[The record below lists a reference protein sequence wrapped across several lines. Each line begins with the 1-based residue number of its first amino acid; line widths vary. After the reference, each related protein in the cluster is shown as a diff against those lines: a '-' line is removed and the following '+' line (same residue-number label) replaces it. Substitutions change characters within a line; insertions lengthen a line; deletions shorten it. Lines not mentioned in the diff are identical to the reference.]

1 MKKSNLTVKTNNI
14 VVAAGMELIAPAVTV
29 VVKES
34 ARVSKRVRK
43 SLVTKRREEVKKVR
57 TFNAYVAA
65 LKKAAESEPNV
76 VPVDNRKSQKK
87 RALRA
92 QKRCIVAAR
101 ELLQK
106 QRSQELEARE
116 LRRQKGVSF
125 KPIGLIT
132 RPVGTVE
139 KAAMAAKP
147 KNQLLEHINV
157 LNSTK
162 SFKTRCIKAR
172 KVGRDDFA
180 FDVTI
185 TTINDCGV
193 LRDTPTASGAIVQTG
208 TFQFGR
214 GGYKEGAMTRSLVR
228 DIAQDVFVFDFGALK
243 GRDVIE
249 AMKLLHSREDF
260 KDLLPV
266 LSSPSQMRG
275 NQLLLCDKE
284 LGWAIVDKV
293 DLLTGKLTSKG
304 GKLPVGKAAKLLTRS
319 GQPNVT
325 GRELEVDLEKDYFVV
340 VASFN
345 EGDYF
350 DGQGFHNHEWF
361 CRGYGLPYFV
371 DTYHQSRLM
380 YMAKE
385 GSQALNSDV
394 INAWG
399 KKLASGDKVY
409 LCERNASKI
418 GRAKEYKNV
427 WVVGNPD
434 GECISVHDLN
444 GWKASP
450 AEEQSAEQ
458 EVLKV
463 MSFTHKTQVTIGSQ
477 PLQFLMIDKAH
488 RSLIAEYAVKCK
500 VRNFE
505 DDVKAILQG
514 GDTGL
519 AGDAAL
525 MVDAKSALSN
535 NVILATKMAAILD
548 KAKSILESPGF
559 KGEKESRYMYGVC
572 DPTRLDEKGGL
583 LQEGEVVVSD
593 TTYKAMK
600 RNDGLHALYGRVF
613 RNPHA
618 GESYETRVL
627 SASMYAKRVRA
638 LQKKYHIFSSDVV
651 FKVIIN
657 AIENIADNC
666 IMVTGTD
673 YFKSCTGGSDLDK
686 DAFGLCLYKDAAI
699 FRHKKPISVHV
710 SSEMGEDKVVE
721 WETHP
726 QLVYQVWENAML
738 ATETN
743 VGSHAND
750 IAAAAGILSEDKDSK
765 ELLNCHA
772 VISKDARKARLGM
785 EGKDGGDIVE
795 VPYVEA
801 YDDEHDIKEGEI
813 SNAKLNDIYLAY
825 VQSTLTLADTVN
837 WLKDVVRVAPCSVG
851 MIIDIPKTQC
861 HVTSQIGELLERI
874 SLLRKKHAPI
884 IVEAEGKFTVAT
896 YDFKRKRFI
905 ASDNPATCGG
915 FYADASG
922 EQKYC
927 LSDVLYRDI
936 MVPTAKALADV
947 MNRVAQEL
955 GYKGRSEGEKNLENK
970 VVEMGNLILEDCRKS
985 IFSVDVDGVTVNNL
999 KTALPYVAD
1008 MVASAIGK
1016 GNKYS
1021 LAKEAGFI
1029 YSENCFAKEYLDE
1042 LAEQFG
1048 EERLYVPV
1056 TVYGRDN
1063 VALNMY
1069 RYHDFETG
1077 REGEYVSFFDGI
1089 SSDNCLFLSEKICGQ
1104 FELFRKGNTAY
1115 VMKDVRDRFD
1125 AVENKGRIALRTSTE
1140 NASDE
1145 IFKLVKWNAFAPVE
1159 QKAEFYLMS
1168 SSCARSK
1175 GAIWYGKNKEAIGD
1189 GLFILASG
1197 SNKVP
1202 KGTPM
1207 QVCKFDKEGGK
1218 YVYSQTNEG
1227 KLAIKV
1233 NIDELCFN
1241 FIDEDR
1247 NSKKNTILLL
1257 MTKQGD
1263 GIVLPDPE
1271 KPSKAEEPKKTPTK
1285 EVVAKAEDSATKKSE
1300 WLSMDSYKREEGAMV
1315 ICATGHRSDKLG
1327 CGKGDDWSSKS
1338 PKLQP
1343 VRKQIEEKLRAILDF
1358 QILAGEKKFEL
1369 ISGMALGVD
1378 QLFFSVG
1385 HQLRKEYAEQGITIV
1400 LTAAVPCIEQD
1411 GIWKDDCKISYA
1423 AMLKAADKKVRI
1435 SNKKYEQD
1443 KGCMQRRN
1451 KFMVDNADMV
1461 LAYHDGSEGG
1471 TKNCVDYAKSV
1482 GAVIENA
1489 FIAEDPEEAK

>member
-1 MKKSNLTVKTNNI
+1 MKKVNI
-14 VVAAGMELIAPAVTV
+14 KVNANEVVMAAGMELVVPTV
-29 VVKES
+29 AAVVKEN

-43 SLVTKRREEVKKVR
+43 YLVSKRREEVKKVR
-57 TFNAYVAA
+57 AFTAYVAA
-65 LKKAAESEPNV
+65 LKQVTESEPAV
-76 VPVDNRKSQKK
+76 VPSDNRKSQKK

-92 QKRCIVAAR
+92 QARCIKAAK
-101 ELLQK
+101 ELLQQ
-106 QRSQELEARE
+106 QRSTELKARK
-116 LRRQKGVSF
+116 LRRLAGLVF

-132 RPVGTVE
+132 RPMSPVE
-139 KAAMAAKP
+139 KAALAAKT

-157 LNSTK
+157 LNNTK

-180 FDVTI
+180 FDITI

-193 LRDTPTASGAIVQTG
+193 LRDTPIVSGAIVQTG

-214 GGYKEGAMTRSLVR
+214 GGYKEGAMTRSLVH

-325 GRELEVDLEKDYFVV
+325 GKELEVNLEKDYFIVID
-340 VASFN
+340 SFN
-345 EGDYF
+345 KDDHF

-361 CRGYGLPYFV
+361 CNGYGLPYFV

-385 GSQALNSDV
+385 GSQPLNRDV

-399 KKLASGDKVY
+399 KELASGDKVY

-450 AEEQSAEQ
+450 EEQQSSEQ

-519 AGDAAL
+519 ASDAAL
-525 MVDAKSALSN
+525 MINAESALDN

-548 KAKSILESPGF
+548 KAKSALESPGF
-559 KGEKESRYMYGVC
+559 KGAKESQHMYGVC
-572 DPTRLDEKGGL
+572 DPTYLDENGGL

-593 TTYKAMK
+593 ATYKAMK
-600 RNDGLHALYGRVF
+600 RDDGLHALYGRVF

-638 LQKKYHIFSSDVV
+638 LQNKYHIFSSDVV
-651 FKVIIN
+651 FNVIIN

-686 DAFGLCLYKDAAI
+686 DAFDLCLYEDAAI
-699 FRHKKPISVHV
+699 FRHKKPVSVHV
-710 SSEMGEDKVVE
+710 SSEMGEDKQVE
-721 WETHP
+721 WETHS

-743 VGSHAND
+743 VGGHAND
-750 IAAAAGILSEDKDSK
+750 IAKSAGILSEDEDSK

-772 VISKDARKARLGM
+772 VIAKDARKARLGM
-785 EGKDGGDIVE
+785 EGKDGGEIVE
-795 VPYVEA
+795 VPYVES

-874 SLLRKKHAPI
+874 TLLRKKHAPI

-896 YDFKRKRFI
+896 YDFKRERFI

-970 VVEMGNLILEDCRKS
+970 IVEMGNLILEDCRKS
-985 IFSVDVDGVTVNNL
+985 IFSVDADGVTVNNL

-1042 LAEQFG
+1042 LADQFG
-1048 EERLYVPV
+1048 EEKLYVPV

-1077 REGEYVSFFDGI
+1077 REGEYISFFDGI

-1115 VMKDVRDRFD
+1115 VMKNVRDRFD
-1125 AVENKGRIALRTSTE
+1125 AVEIKGRIALRTRTE

-1168 SSCARSK
+1168 SICARSK

-1189 GLFILASG
+1189 GLFVLASG
-1197 SNKVP
+1197 SNKIA
-1202 KGTPM
+1202 KGTPL

-1218 YVYSQTNEG
+1218 YVFNQTGEG
-1227 KLAIKV
+1227 KFAIKV
-1233 NIDELCFN
+1233 SIDELCFN

-1271 KPSKAEEPKKTPTK
+1271 KPSKAEEPKKTSAK
-1285 EVVAKAEDSATKKSE
+1285 EVIAKAEDSATKSE
-1300 WLSMDSYKREEGAMV
+1300 WLSMDNYKREKGAMV

-1358 QILAGEKKFEL
+1358 QILAGENKFEL

-1385 HQLRKEYAEQGITIV
+1385 NQLRKEYAEQGITII
-1400 LTAAVPCIEQD
+1400 LTAAVPCLEQD

-1489 FIAEDPEEAK
+1489 FVSEDPEKAK

>member
-1 MKKSNLTVKTNNI
+1 MEKSNVKKVND
-14 VVAAGMELIAPAVTV
+14 VVMVAGMELQVPAVAN
-29 VVKES
+29 VVKKS
-34 ARVSKRVRK
+34 ARITKRAFK
-43 SLVTKRREEVKKVR
+43 SLTTKRREEVKKAH
-57 TFNAYVAA
+57 TFAAYVKA
-65 LKKAAESEPNV
+65 LKTVAEKEPAV
-76 VPVDNRKSQKK
+76 VSSDNRKSQKK
-87 RALRA
+87 RALKA
-92 QKRCIVAAR
+92 QRRCIVAAK
-101 ELLQK
+101 ELLQQ
-106 QRSQELEARE
+106 QRSNELNARE
-116 LRRQKGVSF
+116 LRREKGVAF

-132 RPVGTVE
+132 REVKPIE
-139 KAAMAAKP
+139 KAAMSVRP

-157 LNSTK
+157 LNSTR

-180 FDVTI
+180 FDITI

-214 GGYKEGAMTRSLVR
+214 GGYKEGAMTKSLVR
-228 DIAQDVFVFDFGALK
+228 NIAQDVFVFDFGALK

-325 GRELEVDLEKDYFVV
+325 GQELEVNLEKDYFVV

-380 YMAKE
+380 FMAKE
-385 GSQALNSDV
+385 GSQPLNSDV

-399 KKLASGDKVY
+399 KELASGDKVY
-409 LCERNASKI
+409 FCERNAAKI

-450 AEEQSAEQ
+450 AEQQSSEQ

-477 PLQFLMIDKAH
+477 PLQFLIIDKAH

-525 MVDAKSALSN
+525 IVDAKSALNN

-583 LQEGEVVVSD
+583 LREGEVVVSD

-638 LQKKYHIFSSDVV
+638 LQRKYHIFSSDVV
-651 FKVIIN
+651 FNVIVN

-772 VISKDARKARLGM
+772 VIAKDAKKARLGM

-874 SLLRKKHAPI
+874 TLLRKKHAPI
-884 IVEAEGKFTVAT
+884 IVEADGKFTVAT
-896 YDFKRKRFI
+896 YDFKRERFV

-915 FYADASG
+915 FYADLSG

-936 MVPTAKALADV
+936 MVPTAKKLAEV

-985 IFSVDVDGVTVNNL
+985 IFSVDADSVTVNNL

-1008 MVASAIGK
+1008 MVASALDN

-1077 REGEYVSFFDGI
+1077 REGEYISFFDGI

-1104 FELFRKGNTAY
+1104 FELYRKGNTAY
-1115 VMKDVRDRFD
+1115 VMKDVRDSFR
-1125 AVENKGRIALRTSTE
+1125 AVENKGRIALRTRTE

-1145 IFKLVKWNAFAPVE
+1145 IFKLVKWNAFAPVD
-1159 QKAEFYLMS
+1159 QKAEFFLMS

-1189 GLFILASG
+1189 GLFVLASG
-1197 SNKVP
+1197 SNKIA
-1202 KGTPM
+1202 KGTPL

-1227 KLAIKV
+1227 KLAVKV
-1233 NIDELCFN
+1233 SIDELCFN

-1271 KPSKAEEPKKTPTK
+1271 KPSKAEEPKKTSAK

-1300 WLSMDSYKREEGAMV
+1300 WLSMDSYKREEGAMT

-1343 VRKQIEEKLRAILDF
+1343 VRNRIEEKLRSILDF
-1358 QILAGEKKFEL
+1358 QVLAGETKFEL

-1385 HQLRKEYAEQGITIV
+1385 HQLREEYAAKGITIV
-1400 LTAAVPCIEQD
+1400 LTAAVPCVEQD

-1435 SNKKYEQD
+1435 SNKKYEND

-1451 KFMVDNADMV
+1451 RFMVDNADMV

-1489 FIAEDPEEAK
+1489 FVAEDPEENK

>member
-1 MKKSNLTVKTNNI
+1 MKKSNVKVNNM
-14 VVAAGMELIAPAVTV
+14 VMVAGMELQTPTVTV
-29 VVKES
+29 IIEES

-43 SLVTKRREEVKKVR
+43 ALIAKHREEVKKAKA
-57 TFNAYVAA
+57 FAAYVAA
-65 LKKAAESEPNV
+65 LKK
-76 VPVDNRKSQKK
+76 
-87 RALRA
+87 
-92 QKRCIVAAR
+92 VAAAN
-101 ELLQK
+101 ELLQE
-106 QRSQELEARE
+106 QRSEKLAARKM
-116 LRRQKGVSF
+116 RREKGLVF
-125 KPIGLIT
+125 KPIGLNT
-132 RPVGTVE
+132 REASLIE
-139 KAAMAAKP
+139 KAALAAKP

-157 LNSTK
+157 LNNTK
-162 SFKTRCIKAR
+162 SFRTRCIKAR

-180 FDVTI
+180 FDITI

-193 LRDTPTASGAIVQTG
+193 LRDTPIVSGAIVQTG
-208 TFQFGR
+208 TFSFGR
-214 GGYKEGAMTRSLVR
+214 GGYKEGAMTRSLVH

-243 GRDVIE
+243 GHDIIK
-249 AMKLLHSREDF
+249 AMKLLHGREDF

-325 GRELEVDLEKDYFVV
+325 GKELEVDLEKEYFVV

-399 KKLASGDKVY
+399 KELASGDKVY
-409 LCERNASKI
+409 FCERNAAKI

-450 AEEQSAEQ
+450 EEQQSSEQ

-488 RSLIAEYAVKCK
+488 RSLIAEYAVQCK

-519 AGDAAL
+519 ASDAAL
-525 MVDAKSALSN
+525 MVDAESALSSN

-572 DPTRLDEKGGL
+572 DPTKLDEKGGL

-593 TTYKAMK
+593 ATYKAMK

-638 LQKKYHIFSSDVV
+638 LQRKYHIFSSDVV

-657 AIENIADNC
+657 AIEKIADNC

-710 SSEMGEDKVVE
+710 SSEMGEDKQVE
-721 WETHP
+721 WTTHP

-772 VISKDARKARLGM
+772 VIAKDARKARLGM

-801 YDDEHDIKEGEI
+801 YDDEHDIEEGEI

-825 VQSTLTLADTVN
+825 IQSTLTLADTVN

-874 SLLRKKHAPI
+874 TLLRKKHAPI
-884 IVEAEGKFTVAT
+884 IVEKEEKFIVAT
-896 YDFKRKRFI
+896 YDFKRERFV
-905 ASDNPATCGG
+905 ASDNPSVCGG
-915 FYADASG
+915 FYSDLSG

-936 MVPTAKALADV
+936 MVPTAKALAAV

-955 GYKGRSEGEKNLENK
+955 GYKGRSKGERNLENK

-985 IFSVDVDGVTVNNL
+985 IFSVDADGVTVNNL

-1008 MVASAIGK
+1008 MVASAIGN

-1104 FELFRKGNTAY
+1104 FELYRKGNTAY
-1115 VMKDVRDRFD
+1115 IMKNVRDRFD
-1125 AVENKGRIALRTSTE
+1125 AVETKGRIALRTRTG

-1145 IFKLVKWNAFAPVE
+1145 IFKLVKWNATASAD

-1168 SSCARSK
+1168 GSYAGKK
-1175 GAIWYGKNKEAIGD
+1175 GAIWYGKNKEGIGD
-1189 GLFILASG
+1189 GLFVLASG
-1197 SNKVP
+1197 SNKIA
-1202 KGTPM
+1202 KGTPL

-1218 YVYSQTNEG
+1218 YVYAQTNEG
-1227 KLAIKV
+1227 KLAVKV
-1233 NIDELCFN
+1233 SIDELCFN

-1271 KPSKAEEPKKTPTK
+1271 KASVEEVSKVETPAA
-1285 EVVAKAEDSATKKSE
+1285 EVVAKAEDSATKKNE
-1300 WLSMDSYKREEGAMV
+1300 WLSMDNYKREEGAMV

-1327 CGKGDDWSSKS
+1327 CDKGDDWSSKS

-1343 VRKQIEEKLRAILDF
+1343 VRKQIEKKLRAILDF

-1435 SNKKYEQD
+1435 SNKKYEND

-1489 FIAEDPEEAK
+1489 FEDPEENK